1 MTAAW
6 SVVLRQPEAHRWQE
20 LSFYTFLLKH
30 LEAVAATWF
39 PLPDRLERERATFER
54 VGDELWILEWDLAAR
69 LNEFKT
75 GYQLSE
81 NLNAKK
87 FSIVYHTDNFNAP
100 VYKLIEDV
108 EALLALLG
116 GRDPRR
122 GPRKGEPSRREF
134 VETLLKDNSLGSIL
148 ELIRHFRESPLIKAG
163 VEARNLFVHSYR
175 DEPDREWRWSMFV
188 PAARLREY
196 DNSTDQI
203 AEELRRLAEP
213 SLVDDCA
220 DTKAD
225 VLLDTLQEIQQQFRD
240 QLYGNALAELAGRV
254 STQTEVVQQPF
265 RWILEANQRWRDLLT
280 LPAELAD
287 YEGEGGRPG
296 TDGEAS

>member
-1 MTAAW
+1 M
-6 SVVLRQPEAHRWQE
+6 
-20 LSFYTFLLKH
+20 FLLKH

-39 PLPDRLERERATFER
+39 PLPDQLERERATFER
-54 VGDELWILEWDLAAR
+54 VGEELWILEWDLAAC

-75 GYQLSE
+75 GYQLAE

-87 FSIVYHTDNFNAP
+87 FSIVYHTDNFNAR

-116 GRDPRR
+116 GRDPKR
-122 GPRKGEPSRREF
+122 GPRKGESSRREF
-134 VETLLKDNSLGSIL
+134 VETLLKGDSLGSIL
-148 ELIRHFRESPLIKAG
+148 ELIRHFRERPLIKAA

-196 DNSTDQI
+196 DNSADQI

-213 SLVDDCA
+213 PHVDNYA

-225 VLLDTLQEIQQQFRD
+225 VLLDTLQEIRQFRD
-240 QLYGNALAELAGRV
+240 DLYGNALAELARRV
-254 STQTEVVQQPF
+254 SNQTQAVQEPF
-265 RWILEANQRWRDLLT
+265 RWILEANERWRDLLT
-280 LPAELAD
+280 LAVALAD
-287 YEGEGGRPG
+287 HEAEGDRPG
-296 TDGEAS
+296 ADGEAQ